1 MSVSARC
8 LPCVDRTACWW
19 RTRNQSLL
27 ACESPVLPCCGLS
40 LHCCPPCLL
49 CDVQQ
54 MTRAECSALPV
65 LPCCNPRPGPL
76 ACACASHQH
85 VSHWAAG
92 PGCQCAQHHWKFRQ
106 GLDWLCDCMRPT
118 ACAASA
124 PPTTCPAT
132 ALVGEAL
139 RWPESIPSRL
149 VSNPAACACVLCPA
163 GAQQALGQ
171 QSCGSSSHLVFA
183 HAAGLHKLRPGG
195 A

>member
-1 MSVSARC
+1 M
-8 LPCVDRTACWW
+8 
-19 RTRNQSLL
+19 
-27 ACESPVLPCCGLS
+27 LPCCGLS
-40 LHCCPPCLL
+40 LHCCPPCPL

-54 MTRAECSALPV
+54 KTRAECSALPV

-106 GLDWLCDCMRPT
+106 GLDWLYDCMRPT
-118 ACAASA
+118 ACAAPA
-124 PPTTCPAT
+124 PTTTCPAT
-132 ALVGEAL
+132 ALQVSRKGLA
-139 RWPESIPSRL
+139 RVHTSPSDL
-149 VSNPAACACVLCPA
+149 KHCNVPCILCPA

-171 QSCGSSSHLVFA
+171 QSCGSSSHLRLLVSA
-183 HAAGLHKLRPGG
+183 HAAGLHKLRPGS